1 MNKNFD
7 NLKERCSITDVYFKL
22 LFCEQGV
29 LKMSKNYLL
38 GFSILFLAACGGSGA
53 GPTGSS
59 GPGAT
64 NSAPVISS
72 GNTYSVAENTTAIG
86 TVTATDAEGDSLA
99 YFIQGDDSSLVTLT
113 GNTLAFNAA
122 PDFEA
127 PADANSDNVYEV
139 TVIVSDGSSKD
150 AKDLEIS
157 VTNVNEGPQLIVNSA
172 YSVAENTTSVAT
184 ATVSDASSAVTFALS
199 GADAAAMTIGD
210 SSGVIAFA
218 SAPDFENPT
227 DVGGDNVYNVTVS
240 ATDDAGSNSADVAV
254 TVTDVLECTGA
265 CDLFISEY
273 AEGSSNNKYLE
284 IANFTGAEVDL
295 AGYALPSVSNAPST
309 DGEHEYWNADIF
321 GANATIADGDV
332 WVVCHPD
339 SDATIIERCDSEH
352 TYMSNGDDGYKLVK
366 GTEESYTVV
375 DTLGDF
381 MGDPGDGWDI
391 CGVTEGTKD
400 HTLVKKEGKEGNAD
414 WNASRGTT
422 ADDCDW
428 IVAEKDAFM
437 STENAWDGLGSHCYD
452 SSNDSV
458 SFTSAASFSVAEN
471 STAVGTVAAGVSGC
485 NSGDTVTMTLSG
497 ADAALFT
504 IDAAGALAFAAAP
517 DFEAPGS
524 ASGTNDYTVVVTA
537 TAGSVSADQTITV
550 TVTDVVEADPTMA
563 DFSGTFDGTTKDGD
577 TYTFPAGAQD
587 WAGFSND
594 NAALYPFTFPNGG
607 TVTFTAAAPSGDVNV
622 NFKFEFNPYPDV
634 NPNFATDNVLISG
647 TDEKTYTVDI
657 PAQGDQ
663 TFSSLLMY
671 IVERDIPVVVKDVSI
686 TQKAA
691 EAPGVDVLFKG
702 TFDGSTYDETTNTFE
717 WPSTAADWAG
727 FSNDTTT
734 VYPLTFS
741 EAGKV
746 NFNAS
751 VPSGGDVVVRFRIE
765 ANPYPN
771 TEPSYNTDTTVVS
784 GSDVKSYSI
793 DIPAQ
798 GDKTFNSFLMYLNT
812 RDVPVVI
819 TDTKVEADTP
829 DPEACGNRG
838 QALGTANGGGLADIC
853 DAFDGTIYD
862 DETKTYSYPTGGDV
876 KDWAGF
882 ANKDTSIYPMM
893 LGGGATITFDAS
905 VPSGGTVD
913 VRFKFE
919 KDPYPNNN
927 PEFDTDVVTVS
938 GATETQYTINVAA
951 QDATV
956 EWKSFL
962 MYLNT
967 RDTQVVIKNINVV
980 PTS

>member
-1 MNKNFD
+1 
-7 NLKERCSITDVYFKL
+7 
-22 LFCEQGV
+22 
-29 LKMSKNYLL
+29 MSKNYLL

-86 TVTATDAEGDSLA
+86 TVTATDADGDSLA

-113 GNTLAFNAA
+113 GNTLAFASA

-172 YSVAENTTSVAT
+172 YSVAENTTTVAT

-199 GADAAAMTIGD
+199 GADAAAMTIGE

-227 DVGGDNVYNVTVS
+227 DVGADNVYNVTVS

-295 AGYALPSVSNAPST
+295 AGYALPSVSNAPTT
-309 DGEHEYWNADIF
+309 DGEHEYWNPDIF

-339 SDATIIERCDSEH
+339 ADATIVERCDSEH

-366 GTEESYTVV
+366 GTEDSYTVV

-381 MGDPGDGWDI
+381 MGDPGSGWDI
-391 CGVTEGTKD
+391 CGVASGTQD

-437 STENAWDGLGSHCYD
+437 VSDWDGLGSHCYD

-458 SFTSAASFSVAEN
+458 TFTSDATFSVAEN
-471 STAVGTVAAGVSGC
+471 STAVGTVAAGVAGC
-485 NSGDTVTMTLSG
+485 NSGNTVTMTLSG

-537 TAGSVSADQTITV
+537 TAGSISADQTITV
-550 TVTDVVEADPTMA
+550 TVTDVEEADPTQVQFTGVFGGA
-563 DFSGTFDGTTKDGD
+563 VVDGNN
-577 TYTFPAGAQD
+577 YTFPAGAEV
-587 WAGFSND
+587 WGGFANE
-594 NAALYPFTFPNGG
+594 NADLYPFSFPNGG
-607 TVTFTAAAPSGDVNV
+607 SITFTASATVDTNI
-622 NFKFEFNPYPDV
+622 NFRFERLPFPDV
-634 NPNFATDNVLISG
+634 DPAFSTANVTISG
-647 TDEKTYTVDI
+647 EEKSYTVEFD
-657 PAQGDQ
+657 ATGEN
-663 TFSSLLMY
+663 TYASLLMY
-671 IVERDIPVVVKDVSI
+671 IVERDQTVMVKDVVV

-691 EAPGVDVLFKG
+691 TPEGSLMDMSG
-702 TFDGSTYDETTNTFE
+702 TFGDVGYNAETNGFNFL
-717 WPSTAADWAG
+717 STAQNWGGWAHNAEAG
-727 FSNDTTT
+727 TDM
-734 VYPLTFS
+734 YPFTFT

-746 NFNAS
+746 TFKAS
-751 VPSGGDVVVRFRIE
+751 APNGDVVVKFKFE
-765 ANPYPN
+765 YNPYPN
-771 TEPSYNTDTTVVS
+771 TTPEFFTETVTVT
-784 GSDVKSYSI
+784 GAEEATYEVAV
-793 DIPAQ
+793 PAQ
-798 GDKTFNSFLMYLNT
+798 GTNTFSSFLMYFET
-812 RDVPVVI
+812 QDVEI
-819 TDTKVEADTP
+819 YMTDFYVTADAQDDTGGG
-829 DPEACGNRG
+829 D
-838 QALGTANGGGLADIC
+838 TSNGGGTMVMTE
-853 DAFDGTIYD
+853 AFGGATIDGT
-862 DETKTYSYPTGGDV
+862 TYNIPAGSES
-876 KDWAGF
+876 WAGF
-882 ANKDTSIYPMM
+882 AHDPAQTEGFYPIKFPN
-893 LGGGATITFDAS
+893 GGTITAS
-905 VPSGGTVD
+905 FYAVNTSTRVY
-913 VRFKFE
+913 FKFE
-919 KDPYPNNN
+919 KDAYPNTTPDWQSDNL
-927 PEFDTDVVTVS
+927 VVTSSPNTMVVNVP
-938 GATETQYTINVAA
+938 ATTNTYKN
-951 QDATV
+951 
-956 EWKSFL
+956 FL
-962 MYLNT
+962 MYIVDQDRPIVLES
-967 RDTQVVIKNINVV
+967 VVVT
-980 PTS
+980 PAD

>member
-1 MNKNFD
+1 MKIY
-7 NLKERCSITDVYFKL
+7 KKDVVLLMYILNL

-59 GPGAT
+59 GPGAS

-86 TVTATDAEGDSLA
+86 TVTATDADGDSLA

-113 GNTLAFNAA
+113 GNTLAFSAA

-139 TVIVSDGSSKD
+139 TVVVSDGSAKD
-150 AKDLEIS
+150 AKDLSIS
-157 VTNVNEGPQLIVNSA
+157 VTNVNEGPQLIVNSS
-172 YSVAENTTSVAT
+172 YSVAENTTTVAT
-184 ATVSDASSAVTFALS
+184 ATVSDASTAVTFALS
-199 GADAAAMTIGD
+199 GADAAAMTIGE

-227 DVGGDNVYNVTVS
+227 DVGADNVYNVTVS

-309 DGEHEYWNADIF
+309 DGEHEYWNPDIF

-381 MGDPGDGWDI
+381 MGDPGSGWDI
-391 CGVTEGTKD
+391 CGVASGTQD

-437 STENAWDGLGSHCYD
+437 LTDWDGLGSHCYD

-458 SFTSAASFSVAEN
+458 TFTSDATFSVAEN
-471 STAVGTVAAGVSGC
+471 STAVGTVAAGVAGC
-485 NSGDTVTMTLSG
+485 NSGDTVTMALSG

-517 DFEAPGS
+517 DFETPGS

-550 TVTDVVEADPTMA
+550 TVTDVEEADPTQVQ
-563 DFSGTFDGTTKDGD
+563 FTGVFGNTVVDGNN
-577 TYTFPAGAQD
+577 YTFPAAAEAWG
-587 WAGFSND
+587 GFANENTD
-594 NAALYPFTFPNGG
+594 LYPFSFPNGG
-607 TVTFTAAAPSGDVNV
+607 SVTFTASAAVDTNI
-622 NFKFEFNPYPDV
+622 NFRFERLPYPDV
-634 NPNFATDNVLISG
+634 DPAFSTDNVTISG
-647 TDEKTYTVDI
+647 AEEKSYTVEF
-657 PAQGDQ
+657 AATGEN
-663 TFSSLLMY
+663 TYASLLMY
-671 IVERDIPVVVKDVSI
+671 IVERDQTVMIKDVVV
-686 TQKAA
+686 TQNAA
-691 EAPGVDVLFKG
+691 TPAGSLMDMSG
-702 TFDGSTYDETTNTFE
+702 TFGDVGYNAETNGFNFL
-717 WPSTAADWAG
+717 STAQSWGGWAHNADTG
-727 FSNDTTT
+727 TDM
-734 VYPLTFS
+734 YPFTFT

-746 NFNAS
+746 TFKAS
-751 VPSGGDVVVRFRIE
+751 APNGDVVVKFKFE
-765 ANPYPN
+765 YNPYPN
-771 TEPSYNTDTTVVS
+771 TTPEFYTETVTVT
-784 GSDVKSYSI
+784 GADEATYEVAV
-793 DIPAQ
+793 PAQ
-798 GDKTFNSFLMYLNT
+798 GTNTFSSFLMYFET
-812 RDVPVVI
+812 QDVEI
-819 TDTKVEADTP
+819 YMTDFYVTADAKDDTGGG
-829 DPEACGNRG
+829 D
-838 QALGTANGGGLADIC
+838 TSNGGGTMVMTE
-853 DAFDGTIYD
+853 AFGGATIDGT
-862 DETKTYSYPTGGDV
+862 TYNIPAGSES
-876 KDWAGF
+876 WAGF
-882 ANKDTSIYPMM
+882 AHDPAQTEGFYPIKFPN
-893 LGGGATITFDAS
+893 GGTITAS
-905 VPSGGTVD
+905 FYAVNETT
-913 VRFKFE
+913 RIYFKFE
-919 KDPYPNNN
+919 KDAYPNTTPDWQSDNL
-927 PEFDTDVVTVS
+927 VVSSSPNTMVVNVP
-938 GATETQYTINVAA
+938 ATTNTYKN
-951 QDATV
+951 
-956 EWKSFL
+956 FL
-962 MYLNT
+962 MYIVDQDRPIVLES
-967 RDTQVVIKNINVV
+967 VVVT
-980 PTS
+980 PAD

>member
-1 MNKNFD
+1 MKID
-7 NLKERCSITDVYFKL
+7 KKDVVLSRYILNL

-86 TVTATDAEGDSLA
+86 SVSATDADGDSLT
-99 YFIQGDDSSLVTLT
+99 YILQGDDSSLVSLT
-113 GNTLAFNAA
+113 GTTLAFKAA

-127 PADANSDNVYEV
+127 PGDANSDNVYEV
-139 TVIVSDGSSKD
+139 TIVVSDGSAKD
-150 AKDLEIS
+150 AKDLSIT
-157 VTNVNEGPQLIVNSA
+157 VTNVNEGPQLLAQSA
-172 YSVAENTTSVAT
+172 YTVEENNATVTTI
-184 ATVSDASSAVTFALS
+184 TVSDASGDVAFSLS
-199 GADAAAMTIGD
+199 GTDSAAMTIGA
-210 SSGVIAFA
+210 STGVLAFA
-218 SAPDFENPT
+218 ANPDFEAPA
-227 DVGGDNVYNVTVS
+227 DADADNVYNVIVTAADS
-240 ATDDAGSNSADVAV
+240 AGSNTADVAV
-254 TVTDVLECTGA
+254 TVTDVVECTGA
-265 CDLFISEY
+265 CDLFISEA
-273 AEGSSNNKYLE
+273 AEGSSQNKYLE
-284 IANFTGAEVDL
+284 IANFTGDEVSLSNYVL
-295 AGYALPSVSNAPST
+295 ANSNNGADV
-309 DGEHEYWNADIF
+309 DGVYDYWNDAIF
-321 GANATIADGDV
+321 GANDSIADGDV
-332 WVVCHPD
+332 YVVCD
-339 SDATIIERCDSEH
+339 KDIDESVFANCDSTHEFL
-352 TYMSNGDDGYKLVK
+352 SNGDDGYALVK
-366 GTEESYTVV
+366 GTEADFTILDLV
-375 DTLGDF
+375 GDWSET
-381 MGDPGDGWDI
+381 DPGSGWDV
-391 CGVTEGTKD
+391 CGVENGTANK
-400 HTLVKKEGKEGNAD
+400 TLVKKEGKEGNTDWAD
-414 WNASRGTT
+414 SSGTN

-428 IVAEKDAFM
+428 IVLDSNTWTNM
-437 STENAWDGLGSHCYD
+437 GTHCYD
-452 SSNDSV
+452 SSNDAV
-458 SFTSAASFSVAEN
+458 TFTSDATFSVAEN
-471 STAVGTVAAGVSGC
+471 TTSVGTVAAGVAGC
-485 NSGDTVTMTLSG
+485 NSGDTVTMALSG
-497 ADAALFT
+497 ADASLFT

-524 ASGTNDYTVVVTA
+524 ASGTNDYTVIVTA
-537 TAGSVSADQTITV
+537 TAGSKTAEQTITV
-550 TVTDVVEADPTMA
+550 SVTDVAEADPTMA

-717 WPSTAADWAG
+717 WPSAAADWAG

-798 GDKTFNSFLMYLNT
+798 GDQTFNSFLMYLNT

-862 DETKTYSYPTGGDV
+862 DETKTYSYPSGGDV

-951 QDATV
+951 QDASV

-980 PTS
+980 PAS

>member
-1 MNKNFD
+1 MKIY
-7 NLKERCSITDVYFKL
+7 KKDVVLLMYILNL

-59 GPGAT
+59 GPGAS

-86 TVTATDAEGDSLA
+86 TVTATDADGDSLA

-113 GNTLAFNAA
+113 GNTLAFSAA

-139 TVIVSDGSSKD
+139 TVVVSDGSAKD
-150 AKDLEIS
+150 AKDLSIS
-157 VTNVNEGPQLIVNSA
+157 VTNVNEGPQLIVNSS
-172 YSVAENTTSVAT
+172 YSVAENTTTVAT
-184 ATVSDASSAVTFALS
+184 ATVSDASTAVTFALS
-199 GADAAAMTIGD
+199 GADAAAMTIGE

-227 DVGGDNVYNVTVS
+227 DVGADNVYNVTVS

-309 DGEHEYWNADIF
+309 DGEHEYWNPDIF

-381 MGDPGDGWDI
+381 MGDPGSGWDI
-391 CGVTEGTKD
+391 CGVASGTQD

-437 STENAWDGLGSHCYD
+437 LTDWDGLGSHCYD

-458 SFTSAASFSVAEN
+458 TFTSDATFSVAEN
-471 STAVGTVAAGVSGC
+471 STAVGTVAAGVAGC
-485 NSGDTVTMTLSG
+485 NSGDTVTMALSG

-517 DFEAPGS
+517 DFETPGS

-537 TAGSVSADQTITV
+537 TAGSVTADQTITV
-550 TVTDVVEADPTMA
+550 TVTDVEEADPTQVQ
-563 DFSGTFDGTTKDGD
+563 FTGVFGNTVVDGNN
-577 TYTFPAGAQD
+577 YTFPAAAEAWG
-587 WAGFSND
+587 GFANENTD
-594 NAALYPFTFPNGG
+594 LYPFSFPNGG
-607 TVTFTAAAPSGDVNV
+607 SVTFTASAAVDTNI
-622 NFKFEFNPYPDV
+622 NFRFERLPYPDV
-634 NPNFATDNVLISG
+634 DPAFSTDNVTISG
-647 TDEKTYTVDI
+647 AEEKSYTVEF
-657 PAQGDQ
+657 AATGEN
-663 TFSSLLMY
+663 TYASLLMY
-671 IVERDIPVVVKDVSI
+671 IVERDQTVMIKDVVV
-686 TQKAA
+686 TQNAA
-691 EAPGVDVLFKG
+691 TPAGSLMDMSG
-702 TFDGSTYDETTNTFE
+702 TFGDVGYNAETNGFNFL
-717 WPSTAADWAG
+717 STAQSWGGWAHNADTG
-727 FSNDTTT
+727 TDM
-734 VYPLTFS
+734 YPFTFT

-746 NFNAS
+746 TFKAS
-751 VPSGGDVVVRFRIE
+751 APNGDVVVKFKFE
-765 ANPYPN
+765 YNPYPN
-771 TEPSYNTDTTVVS
+771 TTPEFYTETVTVT
-784 GSDVKSYSI
+784 GADEATYEVAV
-793 DIPAQ
+793 PAQ
-798 GDKTFNSFLMYLNT
+798 GTNTFSSFLMYFET
-812 RDVPVVI
+812 QDVEI
-819 TDTKVEADTP
+819 YMTDFYVTADAKDDTGGG
-829 DPEACGNRG
+829 D
-838 QALGTANGGGLADIC
+838 TSNGGGTMVMTE
-853 DAFDGTIYD
+853 AFGGATIDGT
-862 DETKTYSYPTGGDV
+862 TYNIPAGSES
-876 KDWAGF
+876 WAGF
-882 ANKDTSIYPMM
+882 AHDPAQTEGFYPIKFPN
-893 LGGGATITFDAS
+893 GGTITAS
-905 VPSGGTVD
+905 FYAVNETT
-913 VRFKFE
+913 RIYFKFE
-919 KDPYPNNN
+919 KDAYPNTTPDWQSDNL
-927 PEFDTDVVTVS
+927 VVSSSPNTMVVNVP
-938 GATETQYTINVAA
+938 ATTNTYKN
-951 QDATV
+951 
-956 EWKSFL
+956 FL
-962 MYLNT
+962 MYIVDQDRPIVLES
-967 RDTQVVIKNINVV
+967 VVVT
-980 PTS
+980 PAD

>member
-1 MNKNFD
+1 
-7 NLKERCSITDVYFKL
+7 LKIYKKDVVLLMYILNL

-59 GPGAT
+59 GPGAS

-86 TVTATDAEGDSLA
+86 TVTATDADGDSLA

-113 GNTLAFNAA
+113 GNTLAFSAA

-139 TVIVSDGSSKD
+139 TVVVSDGSAKD
-150 AKDLEIS
+150 AKDLSIS
-157 VTNVNEGPQLIVNSA
+157 VTNVNEGPQLIVNSS
-172 YSVAENTTSVAT
+172 YSVAENTTTVAT
-184 ATVSDASSAVTFALS
+184 ATVSDASTAVTFALS
-199 GADAAAMTIGD
+199 GADAAAMTIGE

-227 DVGGDNVYNVTVS
+227 DVGADNVYNVTVS

-309 DGEHEYWNADIF
+309 DGEHEYWNPDIF

-381 MGDPGDGWDI
+381 MGDPGSGWDI
-391 CGVTEGTKD
+391 CGVASGTQD

-437 STENAWDGLGSHCYD
+437 LTDWDGLGSHCYD

-458 SFTSAASFSVAEN
+458 TFTSDATFSVAEN
-471 STAVGTVAAGVSGC
+471 STAVGTVAAGVAGC
-485 NSGDTVTMTLSG
+485 NSGDTVTMALSG

-517 DFEAPGS
+517 DFETPGS

-550 TVTDVVEADPTMA
+550 TVTDVEEADPTQVQ
-563 DFSGTFDGTTKDGD
+563 FTGVFGNTVVDGNN
-577 TYTFPAGAQD
+577 YTFPAAAEAWG
-587 WAGFSND
+587 GFANENTD
-594 NAALYPFTFPNGG
+594 LYPFSFPNGG
-607 TVTFTAAAPSGDVNV
+607 SVTFTASAAVDTNI
-622 NFKFEFNPYPDV
+622 NFRFERLPYPDV
-634 NPNFATDNVLISG
+634 DPAFSTDNVTISG
-647 TDEKTYTVDI
+647 AEEKSYTVEF
-657 PAQGDQ
+657 AATGEN
-663 TFSSLLMY
+663 TYASLLMY
-671 IVERDIPVVVKDVSI
+671 IVERDQTVMIKDVVV
-686 TQKAA
+686 TQNAA
-691 EAPGVDVLFKG
+691 TPAGSLMDMSG
-702 TFDGSTYDETTNTFE
+702 TFGDVGYNAETNGFNFL
-717 WPSTAADWAG
+717 STAQSWGGWAHNADTG
-727 FSNDTTT
+727 TDM
-734 VYPLTFS
+734 YPFTFT

-746 NFNAS
+746 TFKAS
-751 VPSGGDVVVRFRIE
+751 APNGDVVVKFKFE
-765 ANPYPN
+765 YNPYPN
-771 TEPSYNTDTTVVS
+771 TTPEFYTETVTVT
-784 GSDVKSYSI
+784 GADEATYEVAV
-793 DIPAQ
+793 PAQ
-798 GDKTFNSFLMYLNT
+798 GTNTFSSFLMYFET
-812 RDVPVVI
+812 QDVEI
-819 TDTKVEADTP
+819 YMTDFYVTADAKDDTGGG
-829 DPEACGNRG
+829 D
-838 QALGTANGGGLADIC
+838 TSNGGGTMVMTE
-853 DAFDGTIYD
+853 AFGGATIDGT
-862 DETKTYSYPTGGDV
+862 TYNIPAGSES
-876 KDWAGF
+876 WAGF
-882 ANKDTSIYPMM
+882 AHDPAQTEGFYPIKFPN
-893 LGGGATITFDAS
+893 GGTITAS
-905 VPSGGTVD
+905 FYAVNETT
-913 VRFKFE
+913 RIYFKFE
-919 KDPYPNNN
+919 KDAYPNTTPDWQSDNL
-927 PEFDTDVVTVS
+927 VVSSSPNTMVVNVP
-938 GATETQYTINVAA
+938 ATTNTYKN
-951 QDATV
+951 
-956 EWKSFL
+956 FL
-962 MYLNT
+962 MYIVDQDRPIVLES
-967 RDTQVVIKNINVV
+967 VVVT
-980 PTS
+980 PAD

>member
-1 MNKNFD
+1 MYILN
-7 NLKERCSITDVYFKL
+7 L

-59 GPGAT
+59 GPGAS

-86 TVTATDAEGDSLA
+86 TVTATDADGDSLA

-113 GNTLAFNAA
+113 GNTLAFSAA

-139 TVIVSDGSSKD
+139 TVVVSDGSAKD
-150 AKDLEIS
+150 AKDLSIS
-157 VTNVNEGPQLIVNSA
+157 VTNVNEGPQLIVNSS
-172 YSVAENTTSVAT
+172 YSVAENTTTVAT
-184 ATVSDASSAVTFALS
+184 ATVSDASTAVTFALS
-199 GADAAAMTIGD
+199 GADAAAMTIGE

-227 DVGGDNVYNVTVS
+227 DVGADNVYNVTVS

-309 DGEHEYWNADIF
+309 DGEHEYWNPDIF

-381 MGDPGDGWDI
+381 MGDPGSGWDI
-391 CGVTEGTKD
+391 CGVASGTQD

-437 STENAWDGLGSHCYD
+437 LTDWDGLGSHCYD

-458 SFTSAASFSVAEN
+458 TFTSDATFSVAEN
-471 STAVGTVAAGVSGC
+471 STAVGTVAAGVAGC
-485 NSGDTVTMTLSG
+485 NSGDTVTMALSG

-517 DFEAPGS
+517 DFETPGS

-550 TVTDVVEADPTMA
+550 TVTDVEEADPTQVQ
-563 DFSGTFDGTTKDGD
+563 FTGVFGNTVVDGNN
-577 TYTFPAGAQD
+577 YTFPAAAEAWG
-587 WAGFSND
+587 GFANENTD
-594 NAALYPFTFPNGG
+594 LYPFSFPNGG
-607 TVTFTAAAPSGDVNV
+607 SVTFTASAAVDTNI
-622 NFKFEFNPYPDV
+622 NFRFERLPYPDV
-634 NPNFATDNVLISG
+634 DPAFSTDNVTISG
-647 TDEKTYTVDI
+647 AEEKSYTVEF
-657 PAQGDQ
+657 AATGEN
-663 TFSSLLMY
+663 TYASLLMY
-671 IVERDIPVVVKDVSI
+671 IVERDQTVMIKDVVV
-686 TQKAA
+686 TQNAA
-691 EAPGVDVLFKG
+691 TPAGSLMDMSG
-702 TFDGSTYDETTNTFE
+702 TFGDVGYNAETNGFNFL
-717 WPSTAADWAG
+717 STAQSWGGWAHNADTG
-727 FSNDTTT
+727 TDM
-734 VYPLTFS
+734 YPFTFT

-746 NFNAS
+746 TFKAS
-751 VPSGGDVVVRFRIE
+751 APNGDVVVKFKFE
-765 ANPYPN
+765 YNPYPN
-771 TEPSYNTDTTVVS
+771 TTPEFYTETVTVT
-784 GSDVKSYSI
+784 GADEATYEVAV
-793 DIPAQ
+793 PAQ
-798 GDKTFNSFLMYLNT
+798 GTNTFSSFLMYFET
-812 RDVPVVI
+812 QDVEI
-819 TDTKVEADTP
+819 YMTDFYVTADAKDDTGGG
-829 DPEACGNRG
+829 D
-838 QALGTANGGGLADIC
+838 TSNGGGTMVMTE
-853 DAFDGTIYD
+853 AFGGATIDGT
-862 DETKTYSYPTGGDV
+862 TYNIPAGSES
-876 KDWAGF
+876 WAGF
-882 ANKDTSIYPMM
+882 AHDPAQTEGFYPIKFPN
-893 LGGGATITFDAS
+893 GGTITAS
-905 VPSGGTVD
+905 FYAVNETT
-913 VRFKFE
+913 RIYFKFE
-919 KDPYPNNN
+919 KDAYPNTTPDWQSDNL
-927 PEFDTDVVTVS
+927 VVSSSPNTMVVNVP
-938 GATETQYTINVAA
+938 ATTNTYKN
-951 QDATV
+951 
-956 EWKSFL
+956 FL
-962 MYLNT
+962 MYIVDQDRPIVLES
-967 RDTQVVIKNINVV
+967 VVVT
-980 PTS
+980 PAD

>member
-1 MNKNFD
+1 MYILN
-7 NLKERCSITDVYFKL
+7 L

-86 TVTATDAEGDSLA
+86 SVSATDADGDSLT
-99 YFIQGDDSSLVTLT
+99 YILQGDDSSLVSLT
-113 GNTLAFNAA
+113 GTTLAFKAA

-127 PADANSDNVYEV
+127 PGDANSDNVYEV
-139 TVIVSDGSSKD
+139 TIVVSDGSAKD
-150 AKDLEIS
+150 AKDLSIT
-157 VTNVNEGPQLIVNSA
+157 VTNVNEGPQLLAQSA
-172 YSVAENTTSVAT
+172 YTVEENNATVTTI
-184 ATVSDASSAVTFALS
+184 TVSDSSGDVAFSLS
-199 GADAAAMTIGD
+199 GTDSAAMTIGA
-210 SSGVIAFA
+210 STGVLAFA
-218 SAPDFENPT
+218 ANPDFEAPADADLN
-227 DVGGDNVYNVTVS
+227 NVYNVTVTAADS
-240 ATDDAGSNSADVAV
+240 AGSNSADVAV
-254 TVTDVLECTGA
+254 TVTDVVECSGA
-265 CDLFISEY
+265 CDLFISEA
-273 AEGSSNNKYLE
+273 AEGSSFNKYFE
-284 IANFTGAEVDL
+284 IANFTGAEVALVD
-295 AGYALPSVSNAPST
+295 YAFANVSNAVSVV
-309 DGEHEYWNADIF
+309 GEHEFWNPIWDAS
-321 GANATIADGDV
+321 NTVADGDV
-332 WVVCHPD
+332 HVVCHPSAD
-339 SDATIIERCDSEH
+339 DKILARCDTEFSFFG
-352 TYMSNGDDGYKLVK
+352 NGDDGFKLVK
-366 GTEESYTVV
+366 GEEANYTVIDLV
-375 DTLGDF
+375 GDF
-381 MGDPGDGWDI
+381 QGDPGTAWDV
-391 CGVTEGTKD
+391 CGVENATKD
-400 HTLVKKEGKEGNAD
+400 HTLVKKEGKEGNDD
-414 WNASRGTT
+414 WTDSRGTD
-422 ADDCDW
+422 ANDCDW
-428 IVAEKDAFM
+428 IVAENDAFI
-437 STENAWDGLGSHCYD
+437 SETNSWDGLGSHCYD
-452 SSNDSV
+452 SSNDAV
-458 SFTSAASFSVAEN
+458 TFTSPATFSVAEN
-471 STAVGTVAAGVSGC
+471 STAVGTVAAGVVGC
-485 NSGDTVTMTLSG
+485 DSSATVTMALSG

-504 IDAAGALAFAAAP
+504 IDAAGALAFATAP
-517 DFEAPGS
+517 DFEVTGS

-537 TAGSVSADQTITV
+537 TAGTKTADQTITV
-550 TVTDVVEADPTMA
+550 TVTDVDEADPTMA

-577 TYTFPAGAQD
+577 TYTFPSSAQS

-647 TDEKTYTVDI
+647 TEEKTYTVDI

-691 EAPGVDVLFKG
+691 EAPGADVLFKG
-702 TFDGSTYDETTNTFE
+702 VFDGTTYDEATNTFE
-717 WPSTAADWAG
+717 YPSAAADWAG

-734 VYPLTFS
+734 VYPLTFN

-751 VPSGGDVVVRFRIE
+751 VPSGEEVIVRFRIE

-798 GDKTFNSFLMYLNT
+798 GDQTFNSFLMYLNT

-829 DPEACGNRG
+829 DPAACGNRG
-838 QALGTANGGGLADIC
+838 QALGTENGGGLADIC

-876 KDWAGF
+876 KSWAGF
-882 ANKDTSIYPMM
+882 ANKDTSIYPMK

-951 QDATV
+951 QDASV

-980 PTS
+980 PGS

>member
-1 MNKNFD
+1 
-7 NLKERCSITDVYFKL
+7 
-22 LFCEQGV
+22 
-29 LKMSKNYLL
+29 MSKNYLL

-59 GPGAT
+59 GPGAS

-86 TVTATDAEGDSLA
+86 TVTATDADGDSLA

-113 GNTLAFNAA
+113 GNTLAFSAA

-172 YSVAENTTSVAT
+172 YSVAENTTTVAT
-184 ATVSDASSAVTFALS
+184 ATVSDASTAVTFALS
-199 GADAAAMTIGD
+199 GADAAAMTIGE

-227 DVGGDNVYNVTVS
+227 DVGADNVYNVTVS
-240 ATDDAGSNSADVAV
+240 ATDDVGSNSADVAV
-254 TVTDVLECTGA
+254 TVTDVVECTGA

-295 AGYALPSVSNAPST
+295 AGYALPSVSNAPTT
-309 DGEHEYWNADIF
+309 DGEHEYWNPDIF

-381 MGDPGDGWDI
+381 MGDPGSGWDI
-391 CGVTEGTKD
+391 CGVASGTQD

-437 STENAWDGLGSHCYD
+437 LTDWDGLGSHCYD

-458 SFTSAASFSVAEN
+458 TFTSDATFSVAEN
-471 STAVGTVAAGVSGC
+471 STAVGTVAAGVAGC

-550 TVTDVVEADPTMA
+550 TVTDVAEADPTMA

-577 TYTFPAGAQD
+577 TYTFPTGAQD

-634 NPNFATDNVLISG
+634 NPNFATENVLISG
-647 TDEKTYTVDI
+647 TEEKTYTVDI

-686 TQKAA
+686 TQKPA
-691 EAPGVDVLFKG
+691 ETAGSPVTFSGV
-702 TFDGSTYDETTNTFE
+702 FDGTTYDADTNTFQY
-717 WPSTAADWAG
+717 PTGAADWAG
-727 FSNDTTT
+727 FSNETND
-734 VYPLTFS
+734 VYPLTFT
-741 EAGKV
+741 EDGKV
-746 NFNAS
+746 TFNAS
-751 VPSGGDVVVRFRIE
+751 VPSGGDVDVRFRLE
-765 ANPYPN
+765 ANVYPN
-771 TEPSYNTDTTVVS
+771 TEPSYNTETVTVS
-784 GSDVKSYSI
+784 GSEVAAYEVA
-793 DIPAQ
+793 IPSQ
-798 GDKTFNSFLMYLNT
+798 GTQTFNSFLMYLNT
-812 RDVPVVI
+812 KDVDIVI
-819 TDTKVEADTP
+819 TDTKVVADVVDET
-829 DPEACGNRG
+829 D
-838 QALGTANGGGLADIC
+838 LGGGELDINEPFGG
-853 DAFDGTIYD
+853 AQVGAAT
-862 DETKTYSYPTGGDV
+862 TAGSVTGRTYVVPTGSET
-876 KDWAGF
+876 WAGF
-882 ANKDTSIYPMM
+882 AHDPTKTDVYPMKFPN
-893 LGGGATITFDAS
+893 GGKITAVMAGLSGDVTMYFKAEAS
-905 VPSGGTVD
+905 QNSPTNHQTANTVVSAAGGT
-913 VRFKFE
+913 
-919 KDPYPNNN
+919 Y
-927 PEFDTDVVTVS
+927 EFDVP
-938 GATETQYTINVAA
+938 ATS
-951 QDATV
+951 DAYNN
-956 EWKSFL
+956 FL
-962 MYLNT
+962 MYIVGN
-967 RDTQVVIKNINVV
+967 DTTLVVDTVTV
-980 PTS
+980 TQTE

>member
-1 MNKNFD
+1 
-7 NLKERCSITDVYFKL
+7 
-22 LFCEQGV
+22 
-29 LKMSKNYLL
+29 MSKNYLL

-86 TVTATDAEGDSLA
+86 TVTATDADGDSLA

-113 GNTLAFNAA
+113 GNTLAFASA

-172 YSVAENTTSVAT
+172 YSVAENTTTVAT

-199 GADAAAMTIGD
+199 GADAAAMTIGE

-227 DVGGDNVYNVTVS
+227 DVGADNVYNVTVS

-295 AGYALPSVSNAPST
+295 AGYALPSVSNAPTT
-309 DGEHEYWNADIF
+309 DGEHEYWNPDIF

-339 SDATIIERCDSEH
+339 ADATIAERCDSEH

-366 GTEESYTVV
+366 GTEDSYTVV

-381 MGDPGDGWDI
+381 MGDPGSGWDI
-391 CGVTEGTKD
+391 CGVASGTQD

-437 STENAWDGLGSHCYD
+437 VTDWDGLGSHCYD

-458 SFTSAASFSVAEN
+458 TFTSDATFSVAEN
-471 STAVGTVAAGVSGC
+471 STAVGTVAAGVAGC

-504 IDAAGALAFAAAP
+504 IDAAGALAFASAP

-537 TAGSVSADQTITV
+537 TNGSVSADQTITV
-550 TVTDVVEADPTMA
+550 TVTDVAEADPTKA

-577 TYTFPAGAQD
+577 TYTFPTGAQD

-594 NAALYPFTFPNGG
+594 NTALYPFTFPNGG

-634 NPNFATDNVLISG
+634 NPNFATENVLISG
-647 TDEKTYTVDI
+647 TEEKTYTVDI

-686 TQKAA
+686 TQKPA
-691 EAPGVDVLFKG
+691 ETAGSPVTFSGV
-702 TFDGSTYDETTNTFE
+702 FDGTTYDADTNTFQY
-717 WPSTAADWAG
+717 PTGAADWAG
-727 FSNDTTT
+727 FSNETNG
-734 VYPLTFS
+734 VYPLTFT
-741 EAGKV
+741 EDGKV
-746 NFNAS
+746 TFNAS
-751 VPSGGDVVVRFRIE
+751 VPSGGDVVVRFRVE
-765 ANPYPN
+765 ANVYPN
-771 TEPSYNTDTTVVS
+771 TEPSFNTETVTVS
-784 GSDVKSYSI
+784 GSDVKAYEVA
-793 DIPAQ
+793 IPAQ
-798 GDKTFNSFLMYLNT
+798 GTQTFNSFLMYLNT
-812 RDVPVVI
+812 RDVDVVI
-819 TDTKVEADTP
+819 TDTKVVADAQG
-829 DPEACGNRG
+829 EV
-838 QALGTANGGGLADIC
+838 
-853 DAFDGTIYD
+853 
-862 DETKTYSYPTGGDV
+862 S
-876 KDWAGF
+876 
-882 ANKDTSIYPMM
+882 
-893 LGGGATITFDAS
+893 LGGGVLDMNEAFGGFVIGDVTTAGSVTGRQYTWPTGAETWAGVAHDPLKTDVYPMKFPNGGKVTADMAGLSGDVQIMFRAEASQNSSTKWETVYTTISAA
-905 VPSGGTVD
+905 GGT
-913 VRFKFE
+913 
-919 KDPYPNNN
+919 Y
-927 PEFDTDVVTVS
+927 EFDVPATSDAYNNFLLYVIDRDLTVVVGDVTVS
-938 GATETQYTINVAA
+938 HTE
-951 QDATV
+951 
-956 EWKSFL
+956 
-962 MYLNT
+962 
-967 RDTQVVIKNINVV
+967 
-980 PTS
+980 